1 MHIVCACY
9 SWLWVFVSYLRQHVE
24 KLNLAFGR
32 GDDNYSVISA
42 RLANIFTYSI
52 YLWSTG
58 TEYHHANLGY
68 NEQFASLHL
77 VSFRPREEQ
86 EAVND
91 DPLQSTEYV
100 ILRRS
105 SALSR
110 AEKHSDSCSRDLSL
124 YESRLPRL
132 RVLKKFSALRSTRT
146 WWSASNLPGLVRH
159 FRSTSMENNPRRRA
173 SSFSGTGRRKGI
185 HNLGY
190 QSECDNRWQS
200 VFRVCMV
207 YGVNEPWHL
216 EMTERE
222 REKASHCRVISWSD
236 KKFIQYFIPVK
247 WQANQSTLGGISVKV
262 NHVLWQWKKQLQ
274 SRRRKRNIY
283 TLWTLNAS
291 TAWQGYPQP
300 FTTPADAY
308 SVHT

>member
-1 MHIVCACY
+1 MRIVCACY
-9 SWLWVFVSYLRQHVE
+9 SGLWVFVSYLRQHVE

-32 GDDNYSVISA
+32 GDDNYPVISA
-42 RLANIFTYSI
+42 RLENIFTYSI
-52 YLWSTG
+52 YLWSKG
-58 TEYHHANLGY
+58 TKYHHANLGY

-77 VSFRPREEQ
+77 VLFRPREVQ

-132 RVLKKFSALRSTRT
+132 RVLKEFSPLRSTRT

-159 FRSTSMENNPRRRA
+159 FRSTSMENNPRRA

-200 VFRVCMV
+200 VFRLCMV
-207 YGVNEPWHL
+207 YGVNERWHL

-222 REKASHCRVISWSD
+222 PLSSHPLIRI

-247 WQANQSTLGGISVKV
+247 WQANQSTPGGISARV
-262 NHVLWQWKKQLQ
+262 NHVLWQW
-274 SRRRKRNIY
+274 
-283 TLWTLNAS
+283 T
-291 TAWQGYPQP
+291 
-300 FTTPADAY
+300 
-308 SVHT
+308 